1 MSLLIDIVLAGLVL
15 GGMYALIAMGLTLQ
29 YGVARIM
36 NLSHGESLIAAAF
49 GGLWGFTAFA
59 VSPLIGLLV
68 AIPVGFAVNWL
79 IYQIVLMPLVRRAK
93 NRAMLEVDSI
103 LATFGLL
110 FVVQG
115 VMLVLFGGQFNTMN
129 YLSIPVNV
137 LGSNVAL
144 NRLIALPSRV
154 IIGTALYLALTRTR
168 YGTAIR
174 AVAVDPVAAQLVA
187 IDVRKASAF
196 AFALG
201 GALAAA
207 GGVLIA
213 MFTTFTAT
221 MGVVF
226 TMKALIVVIM
236 GGVGNIA
243 GALLAGLMLGLAE
256 TAVARLVDPGLTIA
270 VTYALFLVVL
280 LWRPT
285 GLFGRAGA
293 LKPAP
298 RPRAR
303 RRDRRAARLRAAG
316 RQRLSARARHQPAL
330 FHRAGDRLGDVLRPD
345 PLHLARDR
353 RVLRHRRLYG
363 RGARANSCRGR
374 RCSPRPALIG
384 IAVALVV
391 GLSTLRLSGI
401 YFVIFT
407 FGLSELIRQL
417 VTWYE
422 INVNRSVGRYIFLE
436 HHDRADLLAA
446 ARARRPRAARRLADR
461 PLAPRP
467 CAARDR
473 QRRGGGAP
481 CRHRHHA
488 RQARDVR
495 ARARCS

>member
-1 MSLLIDIVLAGLVL
+1 MSLLIDIVLAGAVL
-15 GGMYALIAMGLTLQ
+15 GGMYALVAMGLTLQ

-49 GGLWGFTAFA
+49 GGVWGLTAFA

-68 AIPVGFAVNWL
+68 AIPLGFAVNWL
-79 IYQIVLMPLVRRAK
+79 LYQIVLMPLVKRAK

-115 VMLVLFGGQFNTMN
+115 IMLVTFGGQFNTMN
-129 YLSIPVNV
+129 YLSIAVNV

-144 NRLIALPSRV
+144 NRLIALLFAV

-168 YGTAIR
+168 YGTAVR
-174 AVAVDPVAAQLVA
+174 AVAVDPVSAQLVA

-236 GGVGNIA
+236 GGVGNVA
-243 GALLAGLMLGLAE
+243 GALLAGMMLGLAE

-270 VTYALFLVVL
+270 VTYALFLAVL

-285 GLFGRAGA
+285 GLFGRT
-293 LKPAP
+293 
-298 RPRAR
+298 AR
-303 RRDRRAARLRAAG
+303 
-316 RQRLSARARHQPAL
+316 
-330 FHRAGDRLGDVLRPD
+330 
-345 PLHLARDR
+345 
-353 RVLRHRRLYG
+353 
-363 RGARANSCRGR
+363 
-374 RCSPRPALIG
+374 
-384 IAVALVV
+384 
-391 GLSTLRLSGI
+391 
-401 YFVIFT
+401 
-407 FGLSELIRQL
+407 
-417 VTWYE
+417 
-422 INVNRSVGRYIFLE
+422 
-436 HHDRADLLAA
+436 
-446 ARARRPRAARRLADR
+446 
-461 PLAPRP
+461 
-467 CAARDR
+467 
-473 QRRGGGAP
+473 
-481 CRHRHHA
+481 
-488 RQARDVR
+488 
-495 ARARCS
+495 

>member
-1 MSLLIDIVLAGLVL
+1 MSLLIDIVIAGAVL
-15 GGMYALIAMGLTLQ
+15 GGMYALVAMGLTLQ

-49 GGLWGFTAFA
+49 GGLWGLTAFA

-68 AIPVGFAVNWL
+68 AIPLGFAVNWG

-93 NRAMLEVDSI
+93 NRGMLEVDSI

-110 FVVQG
+110 FILQG

-129 YLSIPVNV
+129 YLSIPIDV

-144 NRLIALPSRV
+144 NRLIALLFAVV
-154 IIGTALYLALTRTR
+154 IGSALYLALMRTR
-168 YGTAIR
+168 QGTAIR

-187 IDVRKASAF
+187 IDVRKTSAF

-243 GALLAGLMLGLAE
+243 GALLAGMMLGLAE

-285 GLFGRAGA
+285 GLFGRA
-293 LKPAP
+293 
-298 RPRAR
+298 AR
-303 RRDRRAARLRAAG
+303 
-316 RQRLSARARHQPAL
+316 
-330 FHRAGDRLGDVLRPD
+330 
-345 PLHLARDR
+345 
-353 RVLRHRRLYG
+353 
-363 RGARANSCRGR
+363 
-374 RCSPRPALIG
+374 
-384 IAVALVV
+384 
-391 GLSTLRLSGI
+391 
-401 YFVIFT
+401 
-407 FGLSELIRQL
+407 
-417 VTWYE
+417 
-422 INVNRSVGRYIFLE
+422 
-436 HHDRADLLAA
+436 
-446 ARARRPRAARRLADR
+446 
-461 PLAPRP
+461 
-467 CAARDR
+467 
-473 QRRGGGAP
+473 
-481 CRHRHHA
+481 
-488 RQARDVR
+488 
-495 ARARCS
+495 